1 MKSED
6 YIAQDALADSRAL
19 SRPLSK
25 RHTVAIMATV
35 TIALGLSLVIPTRYS
50 STGDELA
57 ESDSLFSNEHEAD
70 FDPSMSLTD
79 AFGAGSQN
87 VVVMQ
92 NGKNLDNYD
101 DSIPESELADSDQEM
116 DENVRKL
123 AESQD
128 KIVESKWFVEDVQ
141 KGDTISSLF
150 EDLNIP
156 PSVTMAILDNKKVA
170 KEVNSLKL
178 GEQIS
183 FLIDDNNVL
192 QAFVK
197 PLNSKQQL
205 RFFKVS
211 GSANRYDYVIEPISS
226 PIKNGDVV
234 ENVEVAQASANEQKQ
249 NNVTAK
255 NENRAAEAKSE
266 NTAKPDQKTTAAV
279 PAKPETKLSPVETRG
294 RLVVVTIK
302 KGESFSGAVNR
313 AGVTYSEI
321 NQILKMFKGRVQFSK
336 NIHQGDTIRVLFSS
350 AKGKGKITAV
360 ELTLGGKKY
369 ASYLNTADGKYYDEN
384 GLNSTKGAFRRFPIN
399 GKIVITSPFN
409 PGRRHPVLGYVRPHN
424 GTDFGVPVGTPIVA
438 PADGVVDKAGYSR
451 GSGYYV
457 VIRHRGG
464 ISTVYMH
471 LSKILVKPGQNV
483 TIGKTIARSGNTG
496 LSTGPHLHYEIR
508 INGRPVNAMRV
519 NLGKAADAQVDNT
532 QRKKFVASVQQYKKD
547 LYSSKLMAKN

>member
-6 YIAQDALADSRAL
+6 YIAMDALADSRAL

-25 RHTVAIMATV
+25 KHTIAIMTTVAL
-35 TIALGLSLVIPTRYS
+35 ALGLSLVIPTQYS
-50 STGDELA
+50 SINDEFSS
-57 ESDSLFSNEHEAD
+57 ESFFSDEHDSS
-70 FDPSMSLTD
+70 FDPSTPLAD
-79 AFGAGSQN
+79 AFQTNTQN

-92 NGKNLDNYD
+92 DGKNLDNYD
-101 DSIPESELADSDQEM
+101 DSIPDAELADSDEEI
-116 DENVRKL
+116 DNKVREL
-123 AESQD
+123 AESVD
-128 KIVESKWFVEDVQ
+128 KDKVVESKWFVEDVQ

-156 PSVTMAILDNKKVA
+156 ASVTMAILDNKKVA

-183 FLIDDNNVL
+183 FLIDDNNIL

-197 PLNSKQQL
+197 PLNNKQQL
-205 RFFKVS
+205 RFFRVK
-211 GSANRYDYVIEPISS
+211 GSANKYDYVIEPISS
-226 PIKNGDVV
+226 PIKGGDVV
-234 ENVEVAQASANEQKQ
+234 EEVETASVPRNEQKQ
-249 NNVTAK
+249 EVVTASTESK
-255 NENRAAEAKSE
+255 PDQKAENA
-266 NTAKPDQKTTAAV
+266 AKPDQKTTATAPV
-279 PAKPETKLSPVETRG
+279 KPEEKLSPVETRG

-302 KGESFSGAVNR
+302 KGDSFSSAVNR

-336 NIHQGDTIRVLFSS
+336 NIRQGDTIRILFSA

-360 ELTLGGKKY
+360 ELTLGNKKF
-369 ASYLNTADGKYYDEN
+369 ASYLNTGDGKYYDEN
-384 GLNSTKGAFRRFPIN
+384 GFNSTKGAFRRFPIN
-399 GKIVITSPFN
+399 GKIVVTSPFN

-483 TIGKTIARSGNTG
+483 QIGKTIARSGNTG

-532 QRKKFVASVQQYKKD
+532 QRKKFTASVQQYKKD
-547 LYSSKLMAKN
+547 LYSNNLMAKK